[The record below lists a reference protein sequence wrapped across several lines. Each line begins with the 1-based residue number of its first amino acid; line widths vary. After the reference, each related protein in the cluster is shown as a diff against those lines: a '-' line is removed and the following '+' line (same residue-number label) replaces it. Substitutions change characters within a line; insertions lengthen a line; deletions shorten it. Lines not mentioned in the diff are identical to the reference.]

1 MKETKQAL
9 TLNFSLLSNYI
20 NNEDKQKFQK
30 KIKTIHDN
38 IHQNCNNE
46 NGFLGWINLPL
57 AKDNRELL
65 QIMEIANE
73 IRSKSAIMIVIGIGG
88 SYLGAKAIQDA
99 LSPYFIKKTGQ
110 TEVVYAGQNLSGAY
124 INQLIEYIENR
135 EVYVNVISKSGTT
148 LEPAITFR
156 VIKSYMEQRYGKD
169 IKNRIIITTD
179 ASLGVLRELASAQQY
194 GSF

>member
-9 TLNFSLLSNYI
+9 TLNFSLLRNYI

-30 KIKTIHDN
+30 KIKAIHDN

-46 NGFLGWINLPL
+46 NGLLGWINLPL

-65 QIMEIANE
+65 QIMEVANE

-124 INQLIEYIENR
+124 INQLIEYIEDR

-156 VIKSYMEQRYGKD
+156 VIKAYMEQRYGKD
-169 IKNRIIITTD
+169 IKNRIIIT
-179 ASLGVLRELASAQQY
+179 LMQV
-194 GSF
+194 